1 MNRPIRV
8 LLADDHAVVRKGIR
22 EFLEEDPEITV
33 VAEAGD
39 GGEAFRLVGEHHP
52 DVAVLD
58 IQMPRVTG
66 IEATRQIK
74 AAFPDVRVLI
84 LTAYE
89 DDPYVFALL
98 RAGADGYLLKSA
110 DPDDLVRAVKATAA
124 GGKVLDPAVAGR
136 VVAQMASGRPA
147 AASEQVEPLSE
158 RELDVLRLAGQGL
171 TNKAIG
177 LNLGIS
183 DRTVQGHLA
192 NIYGKLGVA
201 SRTEA
206 VTKALKLGWIVLEDQ
221 VTCYVAS
228 FARPARPIAPLDHRA
243 AGGGA
248 DHPLAGRCHAPPPG
262 DVAARRGSQPRPGAG

>member
-74 AAFPDVRVLI
+74 AAFPEVRVLI

-110 DPDDLVRAVKATAA
+110 DPDELVRAVKATAA

-136 VVAQMASGRPA
+136 VVAQMTSGKPA

-177 LNLGIS
+177 VELGIS

-206 VTKALKLGWIVLEDQ
+206 VTKALKLGWIVLEDK
-221 VTCYVAS
+221 
-228 FARPARPIAPLDHRA
+228 
-243 AGGGA
+243 
-248 DHPLAGRCHAPPPG
+248 
-262 DVAARRGSQPRPGAG
+262 